1 MNTLRNYV
9 PIQAPTIENPSPDSS
24 YTYHEYLPSPALS
37 PYVACYWT
45 LDYTASPLQQPLHR
59 ILPDGCVDIIFNL
72 KIRDASTS
80 GFITGL
86 MSSYGAMRLTQ
97 DQSLFGVRFFAESVR
112 PFIRYPASDFREGPV
127 FLEEAWGLDVN
138 QLNEE
143 MVTALDSANRMDVVE
158 RFLMGV
164 LGQNNVCSE
173 PLLEHGMQYLYAAK
187 GRITVRALA
196 EKLNYSERTIR
207 RAFQKELGVSPKEMS
222 EIIRFQNLLQE
233 LHQAKPIRFPDIAA
247 QYGYY
252 DQPHFINNFR
262 RLYGMSP
269 VQALK

>member
-1 MNTLRNYV
+1 M
-9 PIQAPTIENPSPDSS
+9 
-24 YTYHEYLPSPALS
+24 
-37 PYVACYWT
+37 
-45 LDYTASPLQQPLHR
+45 
-59 ILPDGCVDIIFNL
+59 
-72 KIRDASTS
+72 
-80 GFITGL
+80 
-86 MSSYGAMRLTQ
+86 
-97 DQSLFGVRFFAESVR
+97 
-112 PFIRYPASDFREGPV
+112 

-164 LGQNNVCSE
+164 LGQNNVRSE

-196 EKLNYSERTIR
+196 DKLNYSERTIR

-222 EIIRFQNLLQE
+222 EIIRFQNLLLE

>member
-1 MNTLRNYV
+1 VSTLRNYV
-9 PIQAPTIENPSPDSS
+9 PIQAPTIENPSLDSS

-45 LDYTASPLQQPLHR
+45 LDYTAASLQQPLHR

-72 KIRDASTS
+72 KVRDASTS

-86 MSSYGAMRLTQ
+86 MSSYEAMRLMQ
-97 DQSLFGVRFFAESVR
+97 DQSLFGIRFFAESVR
-112 PFIRYPASDFREGPV
+112 PFIHYPASEFREGPV

-143 MVTALDSANRMDVVE
+143 MVTAMDSAHRMDLVE
-158 RFLMGV
+158 RFLIGI

-233 LHQAKPIRFPDIAA
+233 LHQANRNRFPDIAA

-269 VQALK
+269 IQALK